1 MTVSDY
7 GTHIFLCLK
16 KYHVKLSKSSQILHV
31 GKIKVCKPADT
42 RQTNKRIMN
51 SRHWEQQEDSDITLF
66 LCGSLFPHKGFSG
79 YGFSFFSIY
88 NPYALGKLLGPDL
101 LGMICKKGTCLTQT
115 LSQCPGNAEQN
126 LPPAPWKRDQAPQ
139 N

>member
-1 MTVSDY
+1 MQNGHDDST
-7 GTHIFLCLK
+7 FL
-16 KYHVKLSKSSQILHV
+16 I
-31 GKIKVCKPADT
+31 
-42 RQTNKRIMN
+42 R
-51 SRHWEQQEDSDITLF
+51 DSLVMD
-66 LCGSLFPHKGFSG
+66 SP
-79 YGFSFFSIY
+79 SFFIY